1 MASTYV
7 FTANGQTFKDIGGGV
22 GNDLTSVTAQSTTW
36 GTLTVVVE
44 GSLDGTNYITLMGQ
58 DLNLGTSSAA
68 GFTATGKLFRFDV
81 AGLTFV
87 QLRCSAFT
95 STGTLLID
103 YGKTGVRA

>member
-1 MASTYV
+1 MATAYV
-7 FTANGQTFKDIGGGV
+7 FTANGQTYKDIGGGT
-22 GNDLTSVTAQSTTW
+22 GNELISIAAQSTTW

-58 DLNLGTSSAA
+58 DLNTGTSSAA

-81 AGLTFV
+81 SALPFV

-103 YGKTGVRA
+103 YGKQSTRA